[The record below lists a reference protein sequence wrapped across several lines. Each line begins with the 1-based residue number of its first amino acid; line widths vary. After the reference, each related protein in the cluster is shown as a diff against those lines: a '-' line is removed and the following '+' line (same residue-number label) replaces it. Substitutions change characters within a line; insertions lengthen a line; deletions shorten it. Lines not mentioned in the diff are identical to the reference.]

1 MIAELPV
8 EKRELRDVAR
18 GFLAQHCPEEFARAC
33 DENETFPWEL
43 FKKLGELGWTGIP
56 FAEEYGGSEGDELD
70 EVTVVEQMGYAMMP
84 LAAAYLVTVL
94 TCGKTIRDLGTDE
107 QKARWLP
114 MICAGEGLVAY
125 ALTEPQAGSDAARI
139 RTRAERTAGGWRLNG
154 QKTFCTGSGIAEV
167 MLVMARTGDPDSAHG
182 GISMFLVDPKAD
194 GVAHHKLPKLGLR
207 PYPTYEVFFQDVE
220 LPEDALLGEVDGAW
234 RHLVKSLNRER
245 IACAAMCTGT
255 AQAALD
261 YAMSYAQGR
270 EQFGVPISTFQAIR
284 HKLVDAHLQVDGA
297 RLLTYHAA
305 WLETQGESS
314 VAAASAAK
322 VWATEAAVDVSRDGM
337 QVLGGY
343 SYMLEYPM
351 QRFLRDSL
359 IHPIGAGT
367 NEIQRN
373 IIAKEI
379 LR

>member
-1 MIAELPV
+1 MITELPV
-8 EKRELRDVAR
+8 DKQELRDVAR
-18 GFLAQHCPEEFARAC
+18 AFLAKECPEEFARSC
-33 DENETFPWEL
+33 DENEEFPWEL

-84 LAAAYLVTVL
+84 LAAAFLVTVM
-94 TCGKTIRDLGTDE
+94 TCGKTIRDLGTEE
-107 QKARWLP
+107 QKQRWLP
-114 MICAGEGLVAY
+114 MICRGEGLVAY
-125 ALTEPQAGSDAARI
+125 ALTEPEAGSDASSI
-139 RTRAERTAGGWRLNG
+139 RTRAERTGDGWLLNG
-154 QKTFCTGSGIAEV
+154 QKVFCTGSGISELL
-167 MLVMARTGDPDSAHG
+167 LVMARTGEAGSAHA
-182 GISMFLVDPKAD
+182 GISMFLVDPKAA
-194 GVAHHKLPKLGLR
+194 GVVHHKLPKLGLR
-207 PYPTYEVFFQDVE
+207 PYPTYEIFFENVE

-261 YAMSYAQGR
+261 YAIDYARGR
-270 EQFGVPISTFQAIR
+270 EQFGVPISSFQAIR
-284 HKLVDAHLQVDGA
+284 HKLVDSYLQVDAA

-305 WLETQGESS
+305 WLETEGQSS

-379 LR
+379 LS

>member
-1 MIAELPV
+1 MIAELPA

-18 GFLAQHCPEEFARAC
+18 EFLANECPEEFARRC
-33 DENETFPWEL
+33 DENEEFPWDL
-43 FKKLGELGWTGIP
+43 FRRVGELGWTGIAFP
-56 FAEEYGGSEGDELD
+56 EEYGGSDGDELD
-70 EVTVVEQMGYAMMP
+70 EVVVVEQMGYAMMP
-84 LAAAYLVTVL
+84 LAASFLVTVL
-94 TCGKTIRDLGTDE
+94 TCGKTIRDLGTEE
-107 QKARWLP
+107 QKQRWLP
-114 MICAGEGLVAY
+114 MICRGEGLVAY
-125 ALTEPQAGSDAARI
+125 ALTEPEAGSDAASI
-139 RTRAERTAGGWRLNG
+139 RTRAERTAAGWLLNG
-154 QKTFCTGSGIAEV
+154 QKVFCTGSGISELI
-167 MLVMARTGDPDSAHG
+167 LVMARTGEPGSAQG
-182 GISMFLVDPKAD
+182 GISMFLVDPKAA

-207 PYPTYEVFFQDVE
+207 PYPTYEIFFENVE
-220 LPEDALLGEVDGAW
+220 LPEDALLGEVNGAW

-261 YAMSYAQGR
+261 YAIGYANGR

-284 HKLVDAHLQVDGA
+284 HKLVDAYLKVDAA
-297 RLLTYHAA
+297 RLLTYQAA
-305 WLETQGESS
+305 WLETQGASS

-322 VWATEAAVDVSRDGM
+322 VWATEAAVDVARDGM

-379 LR
+379 LA